1 MQDMANPFLL
11 INIQG
16 LLSIY
21 KINFQ
26 NNFFWFM
33 FFSLLFW
40 FQSFFPSTT
49 WSSARQ
55 TTVSPKEGLSFYV
68 TTIVGRV
75 YWFTF
80 PSLAHKVAA
89 ATRTRTAHVCC
100 RCCCF
105 YFYRHHNLQ
114 SIRKA
119 LEGSGLLLTNLS
131 AQSES
136 NSIIKCDRFQNYRV
150 AFCVTSRIITLI
162 FNVQLII
169 AY

>member
-1 MQDMANPFLL
+1 MANPFLL
-11 INIQG
+11 VNIQR
-16 LLSIY
+16 LLSFN

-26 NNFFWFM
+26 DNFFLPCFPPSCSDSTVLLP
-33 FFSLLFW
+33 FIKHGLQPDKLLFLL
-40 FQSFFPSTT
+40 
-49 WSSARQ
+49 R
-55 TTVSPKEGLSFYV
+55 KGLSLYV

-75 YWFTF
+75 YWFMF
-80 PSLAHKVAA
+80 PSLAPKVAA

-100 RCCCF
+100 RCRCCF
-105 YFYRHHNLQ
+105 CRHHNLQ

-150 AFCVTSRIITLI
+150 AFCVMSRIITLI
-162 FNVQLII
+162 FN
-169 AY
+169 A